1 MWEGLGYMCGA
12 SLIDEQW
19 AMIAAHCT
27 DGVHASEMEVHVHRH
42 ALNGGAGEH
51 ECAETLKI
59 DKKFQHTDY
68 NETTLENDIALLRLK
83 KVHKTL

>member
-1 MWEGLGYMCGA
+1 MT
-12 SLIDEQW
+12 
-19 AMIAAHCT
+19 AAHCT
-27 DGVHASEMEVHVHRH
+27 KGIAASRMKVYVHRH
-42 ALNGGAGEH
+42 AINGGAGEH

-83 KVHKTL
+83 QVHKTL